1 MKIIQNNPFRI
12 LGVISNASAKEIN
25 EAETYIIRY
34 LEIGKSA
41 ELKFDISPP
50 LKNINRTSKLI
61 NSAKNQI
68 HTNFDKLSYSIFW
81 FVNGSSID
89 KIALEKLSAT
99 KQIDIASETFKKGS
113 KDFNV
118 DESTFTSILNF
129 STSEILSYINHKN
142 KKRFTDSIKC
152 KFNIINDKKIFR
164 LFENIVTGNSG
175 KVNQSLFLE
184 KFMLN
189 ITELLCEVFPSID
202 HNDLLLDIFSEDD
215 NILKDIEKNILSSL
229 TKELNAKID
238 TFKSFVSK
246 QSKKSDKQIISSK
259 TNIINHSKDLI
270 KSTKSEIIKLKNL
283 VGIDSFQFTNLVNE
297 IYTSINAVTIL
308 CYNKEIKKSKVDINP
323 YVKLLEEIVN
333 ELKNINCPIKE
344 TIIKNLKVIK
354 EEESSSKC
362 QFCSEEKE
370 ADYNIRVKMHKFET
384 SSYDM
389 FNLNNTGRKY
399 SYFKDGGLQVPCCI
413 SCYMKKQL
421 LKLAAFSAG
430 CVWIAI
436 YPLAILDLFFTG
448 FSGGKWWFKLMRK
461 HIFYNNVANHQN
473 IRSLVR
479 QGYEF
484 DMP

>member
-25 EAETYIIRY
+25 QAETYIIRY

-50 LKNINRTSKLI
+50 LKNINRTLKLI

-68 HTNFDKLSYSIFW
+68 HTNFDKLNYSIFW

-118 DESTFTSILNF
+118 DEITFTSILNF
-129 STSEILSYINHKN
+129 STSEILSYFNHKN

-152 KFNIINDKKIFR
+152 KYNIISDKKIFR
-164 LFENIVTGNSG
+164 LFENIVTGDSG
-175 KVNQSLFLE
+175 KVNQSLFLD

-189 ITELLCEVFPSID
+189 ITELLREVFPRID
-202 HNDLLLDIFSEDD
+202 HNELLLDIFSDDD
-215 NILKDIEKNILSSL
+215 NILKDIEKNILSFL
-229 TKELNAKID
+229 TEEINKKIEI
-238 TFKSFVSK
+238 FKSFVSK

-259 TNIINHSKDLI
+259 TNIINYSKDLI
-270 KSTKSEIIKLKNL
+270 KNTKSELIKLKNL
-283 VGIDSFQFTNLVNE
+283 IGIDSFQYTNLVNE

-308 CYNKEIKKSKVDINP
+308 CYNKEIKNNKVDINL

-354 EEESSSKC
+354 EDESSTMC
-362 QFCSEEKE
+362 QFCNSGKIGNYTLKVE
-370 ADYNIRVKMHKFET
+370 MHQ
-384 SSYDM
+384 M
-389 FNLNNTGRKY
+389 TGGY
-399 SYFKDGGLQVPCCI
+399 QYTYFKDGGLKI
-413 SCYMKKQL
+413 SCCFSCIGKRIP
-421 LKLAAFSAG
+421 LKLIAFLLAPLWWPVVFFITILIRQYKES
-430 CVWIAI
+430 WYSWLYRFI
-436 YPLAILDLFFTG
+436 YKNLFG
-448 FSGGKWWFKLMRK
+448 LSVQNHPIIKK
-461 HIFYNNVANHQN
+461 HLN
-473 IRSLVR
+473 
-479 QGYEF
+479 QGYKIGL
-484 DMP
+484 P